1 MAGHTSRRGE
11 REGGVKVWYDRKRGH
26 YVSDVGFVL
35 GKQWGVHPALAA
47 SIFLKR
53 LEGQPDNE
61 IWNLV
66 EKMWVS

>member
-1 MAGHTSRRGE
+1 M
-11 REGGVKVWYDRKRGH
+11 WFDRKRGH